1 MGQVVG
7 VRCWL
12 GDCYGSEKYVLVLAR
27 SFFSV
32 DLAYNLFGLGTEA
45 VTSAIVVS
53 VIVAVAIV
61 SVFQED

>member
-1 MGQVVG
+1 MELAWKLLRV
-7 VRCWL
+7 W
-12 GDCYGSEKYVLVLAR
+12 KYLLVLPEAI
-27 SFFSV
+27 FSV
-32 DLAYNLFGLGTEA
+32 GMAYNLFGLGIES